1 LQSCSVSEYVSGIER
16 TCAMSWFRKDRQQD
30 VWEVADDQPLGDIGA
45 AHKIREICASAAA
58 IAEAMAAAGGR
69 NAEQKRAADA
79 ERYQAAI
86 KRALEIAMQISDDS
100 MRDISVSQIIRLC
113 VKVDHLKTARVLL
126 RAIQLEKMRAEL
138 IAECPALIDQNAAS

>member
-1 LQSCSVSEYVSGIER
+1 
-16 TCAMSWFRKDRQQD
+16 MSWFRRDRQPE

-79 ERYQAAI
+79 ERYQAGI
-86 KRALEIAMQISDDS
+86 KRAIEIAMQISDDS
-100 MRDISVSQIIRLC
+100 MRDVSVSQIIRLS

-126 RAIQLEKMRAEL
+126 RAIRSQKTRAEL
-138 IAECPALIDQNAAS
+138 VAESPALLDQDAAS

>member
-1 LQSCSVSEYVSGIER
+1 
-16 TCAMSWFRKDRQQD
+16 MNWFRKDRHPE

-79 ERYQAAI
+79 ERYQAGI

-126 RAIQLEKMRAEL
+126 RTIRSEKTRAEL
-138 IAECPALIDQNAAS
+138 IAESPVLIDQDAAS

>member
-1 LQSCSVSEYVSGIER
+1 
-16 TCAMSWFRKDRQQD
+16 MSWFRRDRQPE

-79 ERYQAAI
+79 ERYQAGI
-86 KRALEIAMQISDDS
+86 KRAIEIAMQISDDS
-100 MRDISVSQIIRLC
+100 MRDVSISQIIRLS
-113 VKVDHLKTARVLL
+113 VKMDHLKTARVLL
-126 RAIQLEKMRAEL
+126 RAIRSGKTRAEL
-138 IAECPALIDQNAAS
+138 IAENPALLDQDAAN